1 MNKITPFLWFDNTV
15 EEAMN
20 FYASVFKNTK
30 IISVQRQG
38 PNGPVFTSTIEI
50 EGQRLHMLN
59 GGPMFKFTEAVSFF
73 VDCEDQKEVDEL
85 WAKLT
90 SDGGQESMCG
100 WLKDRYGLSWQII
113 PKALMQYL
121 RDPDPAKAKRSMD
134 AMLQMRKIDVEGL
147 KKAYEGR

>member
-50 EGQRLHMLN
+50 EGQRLLMLN

-73 VDCEDQKEVDEL
+73 VDCEDQEEADEL
-85 WAKLT
+85 YSKLIA
-90 SDGGQESMCG
+90 DGGKESMCG
-100 WLKDRYGLSWQII
+100 WLKDKYGLSWQII

-121 RDPDPAKAKRSMD
+121 RDPDPVKSKRVMD
-134 AMLQMRKIDVEGL
+134 AMLQMKKIDVDGL
-147 KKAYEGR
+147 RKAYEG